1 VLYVCCVW
9 LVYECVCV
17 MYVCIC
23 VCVCVCVVSRG
34 VRLCCMC
41 VCGTCEEEWV
51 YTWPAA
57 KNSWVYDLITTTLTA
72 YTVQW
77 NLPVVVTA

>member
-1 VLYVCCVW
+1 
-9 LVYECVCV
+9 
-17 MYVCIC
+17 
-23 VCVCVCVVSRG
+23 
-34 VRLCCMC
+34 MC